1 MTISKQL
8 LKLAGVLTF
17 SVALFQAVITS
28 VPSWARY
35 FGAWEQVAS
44 KLWLLYLTGFFVAL
58 VFALFGFYALSG
70 AGIIKRLPLLRSGLV
85 IIGVL
90 FTLRGLFLVLELL
103 INAGILQGS
112 MIIPTRELVSSSVSL
127 IIGLFYLIGTIGNW
141 SNLPLKIKNAL

>member
-8 LKLAGVLTF
+8 LKFAGILTF
-17 SVALFQAVITS
+17 AVALFQAIVTS

-35 FGAWEQVAS
+35 FGAWEPVAS

-58 VFALFGFYALSG
+58 IFALFGFYALSG
-70 AGIIKRLPLLRSGLV
+70 AGIIKRLPLLRAGLV
-85 IIGVL
+85 IISIL

-103 INAGILQGS
+103 INAGVLQGS

-127 IIGLFYLIGTIGNW
+127 IIGLFYLIGTIRNW
-141 SNLPLKIKNAL
+141 SNLPLKTKNA

>member
-58 VFALFGFYALSG
+58 VFLFGFYALSG

>member
-1 MTISKQL
+1 
-8 LKLAGVLTF
+8 
-17 SVALFQAVITS
+17 
-28 VPSWARY
+28 
-35 FGAWEQVAS
+35 
-44 KLWLLYLTGFFVAL
+44 L